1 MRLPKTA
8 ALGALGLAGFAGLVV
23 LARSENEF
31 AVAIRSAAG
40 FNETRRQSPAPSSF
54 TARILVAGIPGEGN
68 PAPDLTDTILVAQL
82 THTPPAAPTLQLVSI
97 PRDLAV
103 AGSDGA
109 LQRVNS
115 IYAEAKARHQP
126 TATVATLKEIVE
138 RVIRL
143 PIPNAALVDLT
154 AFREV
159 VSVLGGV
166 NVEVP
171 ETIAD
176 HLFPTAGGGTETF
189 AIEAGW
195 RYLDAATAEKYIR
208 TRHGGRGDFDRVRR
222 QQYVLEAIHKKILGL
237 NPLADLHTILELTT
251 ILRRRVLTDLAIDDV
266 RRLLEESRGLVSAN
280 VRVLDL
286 ASDPAGLVEGD
297 RLGEA
302 QVVRPRAG
310 WTDYT
315 EIQKRVGDFFQIP

>member
-8 ALGALGLAGFAGLVV
+8 VLYALGLAGFAGLVV
-23 LARSENEF
+23 FARSGNEF

-40 FNETRRQSPAPSSF
+40 FNEARRQSPAPSSF
-54 TARILVAGIPGEGN
+54 AARVLVVGMPGEGN

-103 AGSDGA
+103 TGADGV
-109 LQRVNS
+109 LERINS
-115 IYAEAKARHQP
+115 IYAQAKTREQP
-126 TATVATLKEIVE
+126 SAAVTALKQAVE

-143 PIPNAALVDLT
+143 PIAYTALVDLT
-154 AFREV
+154 ALREV
-159 VSVLGGV
+159 VGALDGI
-166 NVEVP
+166 NVEIP
-171 ETIAD
+171 ETITD
-176 HLFPTAGGGTETF
+176 PDFPTANGGTETF
-189 AIEAGW
+189 TIESGW
-195 RYLDAATAEKYIR
+195 RYLDAETAEKYVR

-237 NPLADLHTILELTT
+237 NPLADLHTMLELTR
-251 ILRRRVLTDLAIDDV
+251 ILRRRVLTDLALEDIH
-266 RRLLEESRGLVSAN
+266 RLLEESRGLVSAN
-280 VRVLDL
+280 VHVLDL
-286 ASDPAGLVEGD
+286 ASDPAGLVVGD

-310 WTDYT
+310 WTDYS
-315 EIQKRVGDFFQIP
+315 EIQKRVGDFFQTP